1 MATINIGADNQG
13 DAFYRY
19 KMPRLVARIEGRGN
33 GIRTNV
39 VNNVDIAKA
48 LERPPEYTVKYF
60 GCELGA
66 QTKFDKKQG
75 TSIVNGAHESGKL
88 SELLEGFIKKYV
100 QCYSCG
106 NPETTI
112 RIKKDFIFLK
122 CKACGASSEVDMRHR
137 LNTFILKN
145 PPEEKISKAEKKLKK
160 AEKERLKE
168 ASGDVLDK
176 EAKKKKKKEKEKKKK
191 GEDDGTGTAASEA
204 EATGDEGGEEEE
216 DEKEVVWMTDT
227 SAEAAK
233 KRAEEQLT
241 TAMAGMVTA
250 TNDGAAATEAEDAEA
265 KRQEKQRAQ
274 EHAAA
279 KAEEERKAAEEAAK
293 RAAADKAAAEKDDNP
308 VAFLTNLMTIKTP
321 VQVAT
326 AAKELDVEGGPA
338 GRIRV
343 LFEAL
348 FLADSTTK
356 LATQAKSRKAYLKA
370 VAVDPASAMAELIA
384 LEYFVGVTASA
395 RVKEVAGA
403 LQVLYDED
411 IVDEALILAWF
422 EKATAGKILGVPSR
436 AASDVRRAA
445 SPFIEWLRQADEGGD
460 EDEEDDDEDD
470 EDED

>member
-1 MATINIGADNQG
+1 MASINIGADNQG

-75 TSIVNGAHESGKL
+75 TSIVNGAHESTKL

-112 RIKKDFIFLK
+112 KIKKDFIFLK
-122 CKACGASSEVDMRHR
+122 CKACGGTSEVDMRHR
-137 LNTFILKN
+137 LNTFIIKN

-168 ASGDVLDK
+168 ASGDTLDK
-176 EAKKKKKKEKEKKKK
+176 EAKRKKKKEKERKKK
-191 GEDDGTGTAASEA
+191 GEEDGTGTAASEA
-204 EATGDEGGEEEE
+204 DATGDEGGDDEE

-227 SAEAAK
+227 SEEAAK
-233 KRAEEQLT
+233 KRAEEQLSS
-241 TAMAGMVTA
+241 AMAGMVH
-250 TNDGAAATEAEDAEA
+250 DSTEAETAEAEAEA

-279 KAEEERKAAEEAAK
+279 KAEEERKASEETAK
-293 RAAADKAAAEKDDNP
+293 KAAADKAAAEKGDNP

-321 VQVAT
+321 LQVAT

-338 GRIRV
+338 GRISV

-348 FLADSTTK
+348 FLEDQTTK
-356 LATQAKSRKAYLKA
+356 LAAQIKSRKAYLKSA
-370 VAVDPASAMAELIA
+370 ATDPASAMAELIA
-384 LEYFVGVTASA
+384 LEHFVGVAA
-395 RVKEVAGA
+395 PKKIKEVAGA
-403 LQVLYDED
+403 LQALYDEE

-422 EKATAGKILGVPSR
+422 EKATAGKILGVPAK

-445 SPFIEWLRQADEGGD
+445 SPFIEWLREADEGGD
-460 EDEEDDDEDD
+460 EEEEDDDEDEDD
-470 EDED
+470 ED